1 MKRNLFFMAL
11 SAMALVTSCSNDEVT
26 EISDSNAIKFDVTA
40 GNITRAENVFCNRN
54 KPGNFRVWAQYAP
67 IGGTATTY
75 INGDKIVGNAE
86 RTTWTNESGQ
96 RYWPENGNL
105 NFFAEVGADDKFK
118 WDNGS
123 PKIENF
129 TVSTEVSEQKDL
141 LYATKIAQEKTS
153 EGTVT
158 LNFRHALSQIVFQ
171 AKNTNPNL
179 YVEIEGVSICKVGN
193 TGTYTYN
200 TTTSTD
206 NNTPGHNDDA
216 TYSDTGRGSWDN
228 TVAGTETYT
237 VDFTAVKIPG
247 GKKVKSKTDATQE
260 VDSVY
265 SLTSAKDA
273 GKEFSSKALLLLPQ
287 TTTAWIPTEGTSAAN
302 STGTYF
308 LVKCKICNYVKEG
321 ETENKVYLWGSENE
335 AKEAAIP
342 VKLDWKEDY
351 KYIYTFK
358 FGEGNGGVDPDDPKP
373 VLLPITFDI
382 TVDDFVLA
390 NESDVD
396 MNGTINKEDS
406 NSEE

>member
-40 GNITRAENVFCNRN
+40 GNITRAANVFCNNN
-54 KPGNFRVWAQYAP
+54 KPNDFQVWASFDNK
-67 IGGTATTY
+67 TY
-75 INGDKIVGNAE
+75 INGDQIHNNGSAWVNQ
-86 RTTWTNESGQ
+86 SGM
-96 RYWPENGNL
+96 RYWPETDATKKV
-105 NFFAEVGADDKFK
+105 NFFAEVGADDEFN
-118 WDNGS
+118 WNNGF

-129 TVSTEVSEQKDL
+129 TVGTVVSGQKDL
-141 LYATKIAQEKTS
+141 LYATKIAQAKPS
-153 EGTVT
+153 DGKVV

-206 NNTPGHNDDA
+206 SNTQGHNDDA
-216 TYSDTGRGSWDN
+216 TYDNTGRGSWNN
-228 TVAGTETYT
+228 TVAGIETYA
-237 VDFTAVKIPG
+237 VDFTAVEIPG
-247 GKKVKSKTDATQE
+247 GVKETLTGSTTE
-260 VDSVY
+260 VDKIY
-265 SLTSAKDA
+265 SLTSANDEN
-273 GKEFSSKALLLLPQ
+273 KEFSSNALLLLPQ

-308 LVKCKICNYVKEG
+308 LVKCKICNYVEEG
-321 ETENKVYLWGSENE
+321 EGDNKTINKVYLWGNENE

-342 VKLDWKEDY
+342 VNLNWQEGY

-358 FGEGNGGVDPDDPKP
+358 FGEGNGGVDPEDPKP

-396 MNGTINKEDS
+396 MNGTIK
-406 NSEE
+406 SEEENNTEE